1 MQIDNCHI
9 DCKKSFEWYPL
20 PPFTHP
26 IHSPNKHEPSI
37 TMSQGLLE
45 AQGRKQMNESAL
57 LIKPYVPASKF
68 PSKVSRGDPRTP
80 APVAISAQSLP
91 LPPASSSLPAGLLHP
106 HPRAPTALVWG
117 FGQLCPPPL
126 CCSGAPPSRL
136 PEFLLERSPRQ
147 FCLTPGAAE
156 LFLFSKRWF

>member
-45 AQGRKQMNESAL
+45 AQGRKQVNESAL
-57 LIKPYVPASKF
+57 LIKPYAPVSKF
-68 PSKVSRGDPRTP
+68 PSKVSHGDPRTP

-106 HPRAPTALVWG
+106 HPRAPTALVSG
-117 FGQLCPPPL
+117 FGQLPT
-126 CCSGAPPSRL
+126 A
-136 PEFLLERSPRQ
+136 FMLLRSAS
-147 FCLTPGAAE
+147 LKT
-156 LFLFSKRWF
+156 S